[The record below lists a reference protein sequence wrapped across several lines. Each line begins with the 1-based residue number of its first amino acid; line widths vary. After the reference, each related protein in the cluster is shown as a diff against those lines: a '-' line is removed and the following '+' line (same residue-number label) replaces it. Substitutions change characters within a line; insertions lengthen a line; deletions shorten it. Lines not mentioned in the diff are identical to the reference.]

1 MCNNNNNNN
10 IIAQIFLKK
19 DQIASDAVFQ
29 FLNCQAFIYPL
40 YNNLAKGVIRS

>member
-1 MCNNNNNNN
+1 MCNNNNNN
-10 IIAQIFLKK
+10 IIAQIFL